1 MKITHKDTNKHF
13 FIVLKTFTLL
23 FFVLS
28 SFYLIYNIYH
38 LEKFNHGYMARIQA
52 IYSYT
57 RRFGSYYNNTQEI
70 YTKENHYKTDNV
82 SLIVNKSGNVK
93 TLSEGIKKLRLQL
106 NQLTRN
112 NVWTIAVFENPA
124 NYAHF
129 DPIRP
134 EYLHEFDKYGEN
146 SVIHRIVKRED
157 LIDTYQSFY
166 GCNIKLTE
174 SYIEVGSKI
183 KIRTLYYPIYN
194 KKHLDA
200 LLAIDIKND
209 FIVES
214 LNKYNKNHFSI
225 INMNKKN
232 NIYTLK
238 ELLPCSQ
245 LSPIN
250 LGINLFSVFKM
261 MLFPAFL
268 LSLISTYL
276 KHYLIK
282 KRYAMQRDQMTN
294 FYRRDY
300 YEKKLLKQR
309 NFNLL
314 IIDIDHFKKINDN
327 YGHETGD
334 DVIRH
339 VAKRINNCIRSK
351 DVPVRWGGEEF
362 ILSFDDMNHQQ
373 LQIKAKKICQSIAS
387 FPILNLTI
395 TVSIGG
401 ISTKNR
407 HFNAVYKAAD
417 KALYYSKNNGRNQ
430 YTII

>member
-1 MKITHKDTNKHF
+1 
-13 FIVLKTFTLL
+13 
-23 FFVLS
+23 
-28 SFYLIYNIYH
+28 
-38 LEKFNHGYMARIQA
+38 MARIQA

-146 SVIHRIVKRED
+146 SVMHRIVKRED

-209 FIVES
+209 FIV
-214 LNKYNKNHFSI
+214 
-225 INMNKKN
+225 
-232 NIYTLK
+232 
-238 ELLPCSQ
+238 
-245 LSPIN
+245 
-250 LGINLFSVFKM
+250 
-261 MLFPAFL
+261 
-268 LSLISTYL
+268 
-276 KHYLIK
+276 
-282 KRYAMQRDQMTN
+282 
-294 FYRRDY
+294 
-300 YEKKLLKQR
+300 
-309 NFNLL
+309 
-314 IIDIDHFKKINDN
+314 
-327 YGHETGD
+327 
-334 DVIRH
+334 
-339 VAKRINNCIRSK
+339 
-351 DVPVRWGGEEF
+351 
-362 ILSFDDMNHQQ
+362 
-373 LQIKAKKICQSIAS
+373 
-387 FPILNLTI
+387 
-395 TVSIGG
+395 
-401 ISTKNR
+401 
-407 HFNAVYKAAD
+407 
-417 KALYYSKNNGRNQ
+417 
-430 YTII
+430 

>member
-1 MKITHKDTNKHF
+1 
-13 FIVLKTFTLL
+13 
-23 FFVLS
+23 
-28 SFYLIYNIYH
+28 
-38 LEKFNHGYMARIQA
+38 MARIQA

-146 SVIHRIVKRED
+146 SVMHRIVKRED

-250 LGINLFSVFKM
+250 LGVNLFSVFKM

>member
-1 MKITHKDTNKHF
+1 
-13 FIVLKTFTLL
+13 
-23 FFVLS
+23 
-28 SFYLIYNIYH
+28 
-38 LEKFNHGYMARIQA
+38 MARIQA

-146 SVIHRIVKRED
+146 SVMHRIVKRED